1 VSGLCGAIALQRA
14 SGRDVEAS
22 IAVIEGKP
30 HLQGLDQSW
39 NSGRRHIA
47 QQTTQ
52 GGLVAAPTGLLR
64 AQFVFLGPA
73 GCGLRAAVAY
83 SQRR

>member
-14 SGRDVEAS
+14 NGKDVEAS
-22 IAVIEGKP
+22 IVVIEGKP

-52 GGLVAAPTGLLR
+52 GGLLAAPTGLLR

-73 GCGLRAAVAY
+73 PCGLR
-83 SQRR
+83 